1 MRARHRTF
9 AYRAFRHRTFVG
21 SGGRVPRPVV
31 WLIVLLVAVFFSLT
45 ASPAAP
51 RRPQGLE
58 CPTIDRGAVTALN
71 AANPQ
76 IARMTTANDV
86 DLAHEIGGLI
96 ATLKEQNP
104 AISSDAI
111 VDTLIAA
118 YCPVVARKPDASAA
132 EKWRLMQQFARV
144 LMQQVSASA
153 MPKGAMIIA
162 NVPVPPAV
170 YQALSGQA
178 RSSGQTTSELMAA
191 ILSRAAGQ

>member
-1 MRARHRTF
+1 
-9 AYRAFRHRTFVG
+9 
-21 SGGRVPRPVV
+21 
-31 WLIVLLVAVFFSLT
+31 LT

-51 RRPQGLE
+51 QRPQGLE

-104 AISSDAI
+104 AISSDGI

-118 YCPVVARKPDASAA
+118 YCPVVARKPDAPAA